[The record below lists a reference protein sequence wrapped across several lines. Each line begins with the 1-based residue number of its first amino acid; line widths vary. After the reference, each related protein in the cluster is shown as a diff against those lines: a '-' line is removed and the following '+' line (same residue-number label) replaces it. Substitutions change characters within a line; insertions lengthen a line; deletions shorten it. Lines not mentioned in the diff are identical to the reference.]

1 MKAKLPSII
10 EAQQWAKQ
18 QLAGGESPKVDA
30 KVILQHVLQC
40 NQTYLLTWP
49 ERALSAEQ
57 WQLYQTLVTK
67 RVAGEPVAYIIG
79 EREFWSLSLKV
90 SPATLIPRP
99 DTEVLVEQALK
110 KVLNHADTHIVDLGT
125 GTGAIALALASELP
139 KAEVF
144 ASDLHEDAVNLAKY
158 NASELGLSRVQ
169 VKQGSWFSPFAGQK
183 FDLVVSNPP
192 YIDPADPHLSQG
204 DVRFEPSSAL
214 TAEQHGLADIDHI
227 ASHAPSYLKA
237 GGWLLLEHGFDQK
250 EAVQQ
255 LLTAKGFV
263 EVFTEQDYGGMDRV
277 TGGRIKE

>member
-1 MKAKLPSII
+1 MPSIV
-10 EAQQWAKQ
+10 EAQNWAKQ

-30 KVILQHVLQC
+30 KVILQHLLQC

-49 ERALSAEQ
+49 EKTLSNEQ
-57 WQLYQTLVTK
+57 WSRYQELIAK
-67 RVAGEPVAYIIG
+67 RVAGEPVAYIVG

-110 KVLNHADTHIVDLGT
+110 KVLNQADTHIVDLGT

-139 KAEVF
+139 KAKVF
-144 ASDLHEDAVNLAKY
+144 ASDLREDAVNLAQD
-158 NASELGLSRVQ
+158 NAQKLDLSQVQ
-169 VKQGSWFSPFAGQK
+169 VKQGSWFEPFAEQQ

-192 YIDPADPHLSQG
+192 YIDPEDPHLSQG

-214 TAEQHGLADIDHI
+214 TAEQHGLADIEHI
-227 ASHAPSYLKA
+227 VSHAPSYLKA

-250 EAVQQ
+250 EAVQG
-255 LLTAKGFV
+255 LLIANGFA

-277 TGGRIKE
+277 TGGCIKE